1 MEIPLMPAGAGTLT
15 LHLLTALLAGAVI
28 GIERHY
34 HGRPAGFR
42 THGLVCLSSCLL
54 MLITVHPADWVPAS
68 LLVRLQMDP
77 TRMAQGIMTGIGF
90 LGAGTILREGLSIR
104 GLTTAASIWATAAIG
119 VLIGIGYLFPALLAT
134 GLAIGTLSVFR
145 WIEKRMPALFYAHLT
160 LRFPPDAVL
169 SEPDMVAMLA
179 DLGFTL
185 NGLNYKYDAED
196 GYFEYR
202 MVIRAPHPDAGAR
215 LAVRLR
221 SQAQVTAFRIA
232 PSGEA

>member
-1 MEIPLMPAGAGTLT
+1 MGPSLIPAQAGELAMF
-15 LHLLTALLAGAVI
+15 LLAALSAGAVI
-28 GIERHY
+28 GVERHY

-42 THGLVCLSSCLL
+42 THGLVCMSSCLL
-54 MLITVHPADWVPAS
+54 MLLTVHPADWAPVAMQA
-68 LLVRLQMDP
+68 RLQMDP

-119 VLIGIGYLFPALLAT
+119 VLIGIGFLFPALLAT
-134 GLAIGTLSVFR
+134 VLSVGTLSVFR

-160 LRFPPDAVL
+160 LRFPADEVL
-169 SEPDMVAMLA
+169 SEPEVVALLA

-221 SQAQVTAFRIA
+221 AHARIRAFRIA